1 MGLFGL
7 GKKKSEK
14 ETSCCCNADCTPET
28 MEQAEM
34 DKKQQGVKILGSGC
48 DKCNQLEEATLQ
60 ALSGLGMD
68 TTIDHVRDFEK
79 IAAYGV
85 MTTPALVVDGKVVSY
100 GKVLKK
106 DEVVGILKKERCQ

>member
-1 MGLFGL
+1 MSLFGF
-7 GKKKSEK
+7 GKKKEEK
-14 ETSCCCNADCTPET
+14 ETSCCCGGNCTNET

-34 DKKQQGVKILGSGC
+34 DKQKLGVKILGGGC
-48 DKCNQLEEATLQ
+48 AKCNQLEEATVK
-60 ALSGLGMD
+60 ALDELGMD
-68 TTIDHVRDFEK
+68 STIDHVRDYEK

-106 DEVVGILKKERCQ
+106 EEVIELLKKVRG